1 MEAVASRDKKKTVN
15 TETMDRK
22 NEEEVKQKKGKRSR
36 TEERINGKKK
46 EDNKEMKKKTEIGR
60 SNIVLKTE

>member
-22 NEEEVKQKKGKRSR
+22 NEEEVKQKKGKRSI
-36 TEERINGKKK
+36 THGNILHHLNHFCKK
-46 EDNKEMKKKTEIGR
+46 IG
-60 SNIVLKTE
+60 T